1 MGIEIALLFL
11 IFVLIFLIIE
21 IATVMFKLTGL
32 DRDTAQ
38 FQSVSII
45 SANGF
50 TTVESE
56 LITRHPVRRKIAM
69 ALMISGPVALAFV
82 ISVIV
87 SIINV
92 GLGGVKDILLFGS
105 ILFLLFLFLR
115 NPRFIT
121 FLEFFLE
128 KNLVRSSSFCQLNE
142 DSLFNYDEYTVSEVV
157 LISQHAPLANRRLKE
172 TRLHD
177 CGIIVLSIKRN
188 GNVTHTPRGDDILL
202 PGDTLLLYGRA
213 TQIKMYTEPAAD

>member
-38 FQSVSII
+38 FQAVSII

-56 LITRHPVRRKIAM
+56 LIASHPLRRKIAM
-69 ALMISGPVALAFV
+69 GLMISGPIALAFV

-87 SIINV
+87 SILNA
-92 GLGGVKDILLFGS
+92 GLGG
-105 ILFLLFLFLR
+105 
-115 NPRFIT
+115 NPRH
-121 FLEFFLE
+121 
-128 KNLVRSSSFCQLNE
+128 
-142 DSLFNYDEYTVSEVV
+142 SL
-157 LISQHAPLANRRLKE
+157 LWRH
-172 TRLHD
+172 
-177 CGIIVLSIKRN
+177 
-188 GNVTHTPRGDDILL
+188 
-202 PGDTLLLYGRA
+202 TLLAFPLFAQSKAYHLF
-213 TQIKMYTEPAAD
+213 